1 MRLPLFP
8 LHTVLAPG
16 VVLPLH
22 VFEERYRVMV
32 RRCLDAKAPFGIVL
46 IREGSEVAP
55 PDGEAAE
62 LAIAGVG
69 TFAEIREASRYA
81 DGRWDLVVVGTG
93 RFSVRAIETDAEPYL
108 VAEVDPQGDDVGD
121 ADEAAQLVIRVG
133 RRFVEYLAL
142 LQPRDGEVGIPVDVQ
157 VEVDAADT
165 DAGDDDEEEDDEDDA
180 FTAADDDGDDDET
193 DDDVD
198 EDDADGPD
206 ADDLLDSLRIPD
218 APSALSFLLTGIVQA
233 EPDRKQA
240 LLEAATAEDRL
251 RDLDD
256 LLASEIDLLR
266 RRLGLYVPDRRSL
279 ADRRN

>member
-1 MRLPLFP
+1 
-8 LHTVLAPG
+8 
-16 VVLPLH
+16 
-22 VFEERYRVMV
+22 MV
-32 RRCLDAKAPFGIVL
+32 RRCIDAKAPFGIVL

-55 PDGEAAE
+55 RDGEAGE

-93 RFSVRAIETDAEPYL
+93 RFSVRAIEADAEPYL
-108 VAEVDPQGDDVGD
+108 VAEVDPQQDDVGD

-157 VEVDAADT
+157 VEVDA
-165 DAGDDDEEEDDEDDA
+165 DDDEADDEDDEA
-180 FTAADDDGDDDET
+180 EAADADDFAADDEAADDGEDEDDDE
-193 DDDVD
+193 
-198 EDDADGPD
+198 AD
-206 ADDLLDSLRIPD
+206 DDLLDALRIPD
-218 APSALSFLLTGIVQA
+218 DPSALSFLLTGIVQA

-240 LLEAATAEDRL
+240 LLEAATAEERL
-251 RDLDD
+251 RDLDE
-256 LLASEIDLLR
+256 LLAREIDLLR
-266 RRLGLYVPDRRSL
+266 RRLGLYVPDRRNL